1 MFRADIAVT
10 GDPHA
15 DSDYDLSLLR
25 LAAHHPSNPTN
36 AEVSIG
42 IDAAKMGNA
51 ARFVNDYRGIG
62 PKPNCEFRTSSSEG
76 YLRMEIWTLTEIKKG
91 DELLISYGKGWWGA
105 RKNV

>member
-1 MFRADIAVT
+1 MT
-10 GDPHA
+10 GDPHSE
-15 DSDYDLSLLR
+15 SDYDLSLLR
-25 LAAHHPSNPTN
+25 LAAHHPSNPTG

-42 IDAAKMGNA
+42 IDAAKVGNA

-62 PKPNCEFRTSSSEG
+62 PKPNCEFRISSSEG

-105 RKNV
+105 RRDA